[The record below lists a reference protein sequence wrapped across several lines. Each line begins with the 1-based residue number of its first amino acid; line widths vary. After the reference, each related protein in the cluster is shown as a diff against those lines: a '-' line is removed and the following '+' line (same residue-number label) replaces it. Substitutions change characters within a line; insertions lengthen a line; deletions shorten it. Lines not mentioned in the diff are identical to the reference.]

1 MNKSFL
7 RYVFIAF
14 MFSTLITIPISL
26 SVSPVFSQEA
36 PVTPDNNQGSSPG
49 PRRYSGPFGQPPFG
63 QASNFTFGPIG
74 SIQNNE
80 SGQPAWVVVGFW
92 RSNLLSFNESTTTPI
107 TENAGGNASSSPAA
121 TAIFNAN
128 LRMIMLNGSGAHT
141 HVITNFI
148 LSNVSSNEN
157 GTTTF
162 TGNSTISMREAPISD
177 VPTTIKV
184 SGEIVS
190 IFPDPSKVNLH
201 FGNTPIYGAVIPE
214 EALRRPPIAQPS
226 LP

>member
-7 RYVFIAF
+7 RYAFIAF
-14 MFSTLITIPISL
+14 MFSTLIGIPISWG
-26 SVSPVFSQEA
+26 VVPVFAQE
-36 PVTPDNNQGSSPG
+36 PPDTPDNNQGSTPE
-49 PRRYSGPFGQPPFG
+49 PRQHSGPFGQPPFG

-92 RSNLLSFNESTTTPI
+92 RSNLLSFNETTTT
-107 TENAGGNASSSPAA
+107 TENSEGNASSGPAA
-121 TAIFNAN
+121 TAIFNAD

-141 HVITNFI
+141 HVITNFM
-148 LSNVSSNEN
+148 LSNISSNEN
-157 GTTTF
+157 GTTTI
-162 TGNSTISMREAPISD
+162 TGNSTISMREAPIID

-184 SGEIVS
+184 SGEIIS

-201 FGNTPIYGAVIPE
+201 FGNTPIYGVVIPE
-214 EALRRPPIAQPS
+214 EALRRPPIAQSSFP
-226 LP
+226 